1 MLAPTR
7 RVVLSLLTLLAL
19 LLAIV
24 PPVTP
29 PVAAQAEGPLLS
41 GSPASLAASVALGST
56 STLSLTLRNESASA
70 VIPRLYEALANSAQP
85 AGRPTSARVPLPGQP
100 RRVDPQIARELASSA
115 DGRTDL
121 LVVLADQAD
130 LGAAYAIDDWGARG
144 AYVYQMLRDHAT
156 ASQRTL
162 RALLDARGLAYRS
175 LWIVNALAVRGDAAA
190 VAELAGRAEVA
201 ELRAN
206 HILTLERQP
215 GAGSAQITPS
225 PCAAGSD
232 DACWNIALV
241 GANRAW
247 RDFGVRGEGIT
258 VASIDSGVRYDHPA
272 LVGQYR
278 GNRGTGF
285 DHNYNWYDPYGN
297 SLIPLDSGT
306 HGTHTMG
313 TMVARGSSASQPAVG
328 VAPGARWIAAR
339 ACSARECSEVDLIL
353 AAQWLLAPT
362 DLAGNNPRPDLRPH
376 VINNSWTAGQNA
388 TWYAGYVAAW
398 RAAGIYPVF
407 AAGNSG
413 SQPGCGSIQSPGDYV
428 NVTAVGATDNND
440 WLASFSSIGPTADGR
455 IKPDLTAPGSGIY
468 STIADANR
476 LYGTSSG
483 TSMATPHVAGSV
495 ALLWSANPSLIGDY
509 EATYALLTAA
519 ARPRTEDPRF
529 PVELYPTCQP
539 GTTPNNLYGYGR
551 LDAYAAVARA
561 SVDVPWLRLP
571 PQPLSPLAPGAS
583 LTLELILDA
592 RYVPGPGRYQARI
605 LVHGPDLSR
614 TPLVIP
620 VTLTVATDASYATL
634 TGRVTRAADGQP
646 LQATV
651 AVVDGAR
658 VATDT
663 EGRYQLVLPPAL
675 EPYTL
680 VASARDYI
688 AREQQVRLG
697 PAETVS
703 LDFALESDIPRL
715 AADTTPRSLTLAFA
729 EARTLPITIS
739 NQGSRTLSYTV
750 ALPNDAFGVWRSDE
764 PDGPQATWIEPPDD
778 AVLLALGDDEASGAV
793 PIGFPFPYYD
803 SSYEQLYIAANGFIS
818 FEPLPSES
826 LSYSR
831 SCLPLNE
838 TPGPAIVPLRVDLDP
853 GQAGAAVSYA
863 QTPAGLLVSW
873 VNVPLYNDNTTRLSF
888 QALLRPDGRI
898 SFNYRQVG
906 TLPISESASYGLQ
919 QNFRQVQ
926 TLGCKAGMGLSDGLS
941 LELRPQMPARVWLT
955 VDQAAGSLAPGAAS
969 ELAVQV
975 RWIPAMAGG
984 WPASG
989 VVELASNDPTRPRV
1003 RFTVRLTS
1011 SAAPYRS
1018 IFPWIANRRGR

>member
-7 RVVLSLLTLLAL
+7 RVLLTLLAL
-19 LLAIV
+19 LATLLAIV

-41 GSPASLAASVALGST
+41 GSPASLAASVALGSS
-56 STLSLTLRNESASA
+56 STLNLTLRNEGADA
-70 VIPRLYEALANSAQP
+70 VTPRLFEALADSAQP
-85 AGRPTSARVPLPGQP
+85 ARHPASARAPLPSQP
-100 RRVDPQIARELASSA
+100 RRVDPQISRDLARSA
-115 DGRTDL
+115 DGQADL

-130 LGAAYAIDDWGARG
+130 LEAAYAIRDWDARG
-144 AYVYQMLRDHAT
+144 AYVYQTLRNHAE
-156 ASQRTL
+156 ASQRAL
-162 RALLDARGLAYRS
+162 RALLNARGLTYRP
-175 LWIVNALAVRGDAAA
+175 LWILNALAVRGDAAT

-201 ELRAN
+201 ALRAN
-206 HILTLERQP
+206 HMLTLERQP
-215 GAGSAQITPS
+215 GTGGAQITPS
-225 PCAAGSD
+225 SCAAGSD
-232 DACWNIALV
+232 DVCWNITLV
-241 GANRAW
+241 GASRAW

-278 GNRGTGF
+278 GNRDGSF
-285 DHNYNWYDPYGN
+285 DHNYNWYDLYGN
-297 SLIPLDSGT
+297 SLTPLDSGN

-339 ACSARECSEVDLIL
+339 ACSARECSEIDLIL

-413 SQPGCGSIQSPGDYV
+413 SQPGCGSIQSPGDYA

-455 IKPDLTAPGSGIY
+455 IKPDLTAPGSGVF
-468 STIADANR
+468 STVADPNR

-483 TSMATPHVAGSV
+483 TSMAAPHVAGGV

-519 ARPRTEDPRF
+519 ASPRTDDPRF

-539 GTTPNNLYGYGR
+539 DTTPNNLYGYGR
-551 LDAYAAVARA
+551 LDTYAAVARA

-571 PQPLSPLAPGAS
+571 NAPLSPLAPGAS
-583 LTLELILDA
+583 LTLQLTLDA

-614 TPLVIP
+614 APLVIP
-620 VTLTVATDASYATL
+620 VTLTVPADASHATL
-634 TGRVTRAADGQP
+634 VGRVTRMADGQP

-658 VATDT
+658 VATDAQ
-663 EGRYQLVLPPAL
+663 GRYQLVLPPAPA
-675 EPYTL
+675 PYTL

-688 AREQQVRLG
+688 AREQQVQLSPG
-697 PAETVS
+697 ETVS
-703 LDFALESDIPRL
+703 LDFVLDSDIPRL
-715 AADTTPRSLTLAFA
+715 AADTTPRSLALAFA
-729 EARTLPITIS
+729 ETGTLPITIS
-739 NQGSRTLSYTV
+739 NQGSRPLSYTV
-750 ALPNDAFGVWRSDE
+750 TLPNDAFGVWRSDE
-764 PDGPQATWIEPPDD
+764 PDSPPATWIEPPDD
-778 AVLLALGDDEASGAV
+778 AVLVALGDDEASGPVA
-793 PIGFPFPYYD
+793 IGFPFPYYD
-803 SSYEQLYIAANGFIS
+803 GSYEQLYIASNGFIS
-818 FEPLPSES
+818 FAPLPSDS

-838 TPGPAIVPLRVDLDP
+838 TPGPAIVPLRIDLDP
-853 GQAGAAVSYA
+853 GKAGAAVSYA
-863 QTPAGLLVSW
+863 QTATGLLVSW
-873 VNVPLYNDNTTRLSF
+873 LNVPLYNDNATRLSF

-898 SFNYRQVG
+898 SFNYRQIG
-906 TLPISESASYGLQ
+906 TFPLSESASYGLQ
-919 QNFRQVQ
+919 QSFRQTQ
-926 TLGCKAGMGLSDGLS
+926 TLGCKASLGLTDGLS
-941 LELRPQMPARVWLT
+941 VELRPQMPARVWLT
-955 VDQAAGSLAPGAAS
+955 VEQAAGSLAPAATG
-969 ELAVQV
+969 ELPVQV
-975 RWIPAMAGG
+975 RWIPPVAGG

-989 VVELASNDPTRPRV
+989 VIELATNDPTRPQV
-1003 RFTVRLTS
+1003 RFTVRLTT

-1018 IFPWIANRRGR
+1018 IFPWIANQRGQ